1 MNCPICEKPHSG
13 KCPSRCTT
21 PQCSR
26 LHTRNTCCNC
36 GEKHQLYNCTKKC
49 ETACLVDHPTWA
61 CCVCIEELAF
71 DRARVGRS
79 ITIDDLKGKR
89 GSLLFHSLEKC
100 PKVKDCRHC
109 GGKFLIAHKD
119 NNLTE
124 EDRCVFNLGL
134 QKKVDQQVLNGGQ
147 ERFYKVGRHT
157 AIKANQINK

>member
-1 MNCPICEKPHSG
+1 MFFINNYELPYLRKTALHHNAVGYILETHVAIVEKS
-13 KCPSRCTT
+13 T
-21 PQCSR
+21 
-26 LHTRNTCCNC
+26 
-36 GEKHQLYNCTKKC
+36 NCTKKC
-49 ETACLVDHPTWA
+49 ETTCLVDHPTWA

-119 NNLTE
+119 HDLTE